1 MILFNFTFLEAIF
14 PNIVTVEI
22 EASTYEFLND
32 TIQSIISLLKVFL
45 WLSLTLISGLV
56 VLFNG
61 RNTVVNEIFRRKALN
76 KTLLM
81 KKRFDMHDQ

>member
-22 EASTYEFLND
+22 EASTYGFLKD